1 MRAVTAYRAARDHP
15 ARPGCPHTRY
25 SGAVA
30 IRAYARVQI
39 LAEPVTGLQRPTRAL
54 FVWRAAAKERQES
67 TGNRGV
73 KFAPRPETDKG
84 KSGDR
89 TAAAVGMSRATLE
102 KAQAVSKP
110 SV

>member
-54 FVWRAAAKERQES
+54 FVWRAAAKERQEAQDY
-67 TGNRGV
+67 GRGV
-73 KFAPRPETDKG
+73 TPEKM
-84 KSGDR
+84 
-89 TAAAVGMSRATLE
+89 AV
-102 KAQAVSKP
+102 P
-110 SV
+110 